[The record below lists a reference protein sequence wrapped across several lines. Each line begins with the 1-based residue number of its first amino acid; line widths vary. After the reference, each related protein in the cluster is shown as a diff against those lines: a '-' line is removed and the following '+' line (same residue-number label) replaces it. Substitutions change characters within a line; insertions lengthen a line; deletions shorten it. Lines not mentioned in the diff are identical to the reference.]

1 MSRVILL
8 SSFVALLA
16 VVAGTDLALKIA
28 KPAAAQQ
35 VTATAASVGLMDPT
49 AMTRQ
54 LQKLRQDGAL
64 PRSRQPFCVRLG
76 SEIDIA
82 LLAKGFNAF

>member
-8 SSFVALLA
+8 SSFVALLV

-28 KPAAAQQ
+28 KPASAQQ
-35 VTATAASVGLMDPT
+35 VRASAAPVGLIDPT

-54 LQKLRQDGAL
+54 LQKLQQDGAL
-64 PRSRQPFCVRLG
+64 P
-76 SEIDIA
+76 
-82 LLAKGFNAF
+82 

>member
-1 MSRVILL
+1 
-8 SSFVALLA
+8 
-16 VVAGTDLALKIA
+16 LALKIA

-64 PRSRQPFCVRLG
+64 P
-76 SEIDIA
+76 
-82 LLAKGFNAF
+82 

>member
-8 SSFVALLA
+8 SSFVALLV

-35 VTATAASVGLMDPT
+35 LTPPAAPVGLIDRT
-49 AMTRQ
+49 ALTRQ
-54 LQKLRQDGAL
+54 FQKLRQDGAL
-64 PRSRQPFCVRLG
+64 P
-76 SEIDIA
+76 
-82 LLAKGFNAF
+82 

>member
-8 SSFVALLA
+8 SSFVTLL
-16 VVAGTDLALKIA
+16 VLVAGTDLALKIA

-35 VTATAASVGLMDPT
+35 VRASAAPVGLMDPT

-64 PRSRQPFCVRLG
+64 P
-76 SEIDIA
+76 
-82 LLAKGFNAF
+82 

>member
-8 SSFVALLA
+8 SSFVALLV

-35 VTATAASVGLMDPT
+35 VTAPATPVGLIDPT
-49 AMTRQ
+49 AVTRQ
-54 LQKLRQDGAL
+54 LQMLRQDGAL
-64 PRSRQPFCVRLG
+64 P
-76 SEIDIA
+76 
-82 LLAKGFNAF
+82 

>member
-64 PRSRQPFCVRLG
+64 P
-76 SEIDIA
+76 
-82 LLAKGFNAF
+82 